1 MTSEQAK
8 RLKLLAS
15 AVSVL
20 LVLAL
25 LAGGWF
31 YLQVRASLPRLDG
44 TERLAGLGAAVTVT
58 RDALGVPTVRGRDR
72 ADVARAL
79 GFLHAQDRFFQ
90 MDTLRRRAA
99 GELAAVFGK
108 AALPLDRSTRPH
120 HFRELAGQ
128 VLARL
133 PASDRAVLEA
143 YTAGV
148 NAGLT
153 ALARPPFE
161 YVVLRTPPA
170 PWRPEDSLL
179 VIYAMT
185 LELQDADNGYER
197 SLTTLRDTYG
207 NAAVAFFAPLL
218 TPDDAALDDSHAAL
232 PPVPGPQVINLRAPA
247 ATPASDRPAVTRAA
261 PAAAELLPGSNSFAA
276 TGAHTANHAALLA
289 NDPHLHLGVP
299 NIWYRAVLAWPA
311 GAEPEVR
318 LVGVT
323 LPGLPFVVLGS
334 NGHVA
339 WGLTDAYADV
349 SDLVAV
355 ELHPKSPDLYLLPGQ
370 TDLQTVETRRDVIAV
385 KGGRTETVETR
396 WTYWGRI
403 LGTDDRGRA
412 LCQHWIAYDPAA
424 LNLDFMR
431 LETVRT
437 VAEAIDVA
445 HRAGIPAH
453 NFLAADTAGSI
464 GWTIIGR
471 LPRRVG
477 FDGRLPASWLY
488 GDRRWD
494 GFLPPDEVP
503 AVVVPATGGAAA
515 DWSPLVRA
523 GWLWTANNRIVG
535 GSALARLGDGG
546 YAAPARA
553 VQIRGDLAR
562 LDHVR
567 PQDLLAIQL
576 DDRAEF
582 LSRWHRL
589 MQAALTPDVVARE
602 RSRATVRELLDQW
615 EGRASVDSVSYRL
628 VRAFRQRVATLVFD
642 AALARCSDADPS
654 FDWHRFNY
662 EPALWTLVQQRPMH
676 LLPASFLSWDDLL
689 VRAVDDVVA
698 RIERDGPAL
707 KRATWGAAN
716 RARILHPFGRVLP
729 AALTGGLNLPADP
742 LPGDS
747 NMPRVQSP
755 DFGASMRMVVAPGH
769 EDEALFE
776 MPGGQSGHPLSPFY
790 RAGHERW
797 VRGEP
802 APLLPGA
809 TQHTL
814 RLEP

>member
-1 MTSEQAK
+1 MTSEQGK

-15 AVSVL
+15 ALSVL
-20 LVLAL
+20 LVLAF
-25 LAGGWF
+25 LAAGWF
-31 YLQVRASLPRLDG
+31 YFAVRASLPRLDG
-44 TERLAGLGAAVTVT
+44 TERVAGLGAAVTVT

-99 GELAAVFGK
+99 GELAAVFGR
-108 AALPLDRSTRPH
+108 AALPADRSTRPH

-133 PASDRAVLEA
+133 PAADRALLEA

-148 NAGLT
+148 NAGL
-153 ALARPPFE
+153 AGLARPPFE
-161 YVVLRTPPA
+161 YIVLRTGPA

-185 LELQDADNGYER
+185 LELQDADNGYEH

-218 TPDDAALDDSHAAL
+218 TPDDAALDDSRAAL
-232 PPVPGPQVINLRAPA
+232 PPVPGPQVIDLRAA
-247 ATPASDRPAVTRAA
+247 AAKPASDRPAVTRAETHD
-261 PAAAELLPGSNSFAA
+261 AELLPGSNSFAA
-276 TGAHTANHAALLA
+276 SGAHTAHHVALLA

-299 NIWYRAVLAWPA
+299 NIWYRAVLTWSA
-311 GAEPEVR
+311 GAAETR

-370 TDLQTVETRRDVIAV
+370 ADLQTVETRRDVLAV
-385 KGGRTETVETR
+385 KGGGTDTVETR
-396 WTYWGRI
+396 WTHWGRI
-403 LGTDDRGRA
+403 VGSDDRGRA
-412 LCQHWIAYDPAA
+412 LCQHWTADDPAA
-424 LNLDFMR
+424 LNLDFLG
-431 LETVRT
+431 LESAGT

-445 HRAGIPAH
+445 HHAGIPAH
-453 NFLAADTAGSI
+453 NFLVADTAGSI

-488 GDRRWD
+488 GDRRWE

-503 AVVVPATGGAAA
+503 SVVVPAAGGAGAG
-515 DWSPLVRA
+515 WSPLVQA
-523 GWLWTANNRIVG
+523 GWLWTANNRTVG

-553 VQIRGDLAR
+553 AQIQRDLAK
-562 LDHVR
+562 LDQVR

-576 DDRAEF
+576 DDRADF
-582 LSRWHRL
+582 LGRWHQL
-589 MQAALTPDVVARE
+589 MQAALTPEVVARQ
-602 RSRATVRELLDQW
+602 RSRATVRDLLNQW
-615 EGRASVDSVSYRL
+615 EGRAAVNSVSYRL
-628 VRAFRQRVATLVFD
+628 VRAFRQRVAALVFD
-642 AALARCSDADPS
+642 AVFARCSDADAG

-676 LLPASFLSWDDLL
+676 LLPPSFLSWDDLL
-689 VRAVDDVVA
+689 VRAVDEVVA
-698 RIERDGPAL
+698 QIERDGPAL

-729 AALTGGLNLPADP
+729 GALTGALNLPADP

-755 DFGASMRMVVAPGH
+755 DFGASMRLVVAPGH

-776 MPGGQSGHPLSPFY
+776 MPGGQSGHPLSRFY
-790 RAGHERW
+790 RAGHDAW

-809 TQHTL
+809 VQHTL